1 MYLLA
6 TTSDPLRLMRFHG
19 QVPEYVILSHTWGEE
34 EEEVSFQELQNGTGK
49 SKAGYQKI
57 KNCCKQAAS
66 DGFRFAWIDT
76 CCIDKTSSAELSEA
90 INSMYQWY
98 KDSRI
103 CYAYLEDV
111 DGVQDGAQFLPVLGM
126 PKWFTRG
133 WTLQELIAPSVV
145 EFYSKDWTEIGTKLS
160 LAETITS
167 LTGIPPDALQGG
179 NISRFNFAEKMSWA
193 SRRSTT
199 REEDKAYC
207 LMGLFNIN
215 MPLLYGE
222 GSRAFI
228 RLQEEILKRSE
239 DYTMF
244 AWADFGF
251 YSKSGLLASSPSA
264 FDPESYPYS
273 DFRSITELQDI
284 AGQAPIM
291 SSRGVHITLPV
302 QEHNDP
308 ETGPY
313 YIAHLSSLRSNG
325 ELVCIMLSKIDGKS
339 SRVERSDP
347 ASLVHVAAEERY
359 KFIPT
364 DLCVVQQHDESW
376 IPVWNQ
382 FGITCN
388 FFPNRLTAT
397 KVWPSEG
404 TLGALGSRQIFK
416 SDPERTDQ
424 LFGAILCEWNKGQQ
438 RVQFLV
444 PFGSSGNSRE
454 LRCGIITEL
463 PASDIDT
470 WSMES
475 VANFSERQMHSDNR
489 VGGELKDRVLA
500 TVFTQGQ
507 PIQVAVRIKRA
518 PSMHFSVMEYALHI
532 SLSGITEAE

>member
-6 TTSDPLRLMRFHG
+6 TTSDPLQLMRFHG
-19 QVPEYVILSHTWGEE
+19 RVPEYIILSHTWGEE

-49 SKAGYQKI
+49 CKAGYQKI
-57 KNCCKQAAS
+57 KNCCEQAAR

-111 DGVQDGAQFLPVLGM
+111 DGVQDGAQFSPMLGM
-126 PKWFTRG
+126 AKWFTRG

-160 LAETITS
+160 LAEIIS
-167 LTGIPPDALQGG
+167 SITGIPPTALQDDDV
-179 NISRFNFAEKMSWA
+179 SRFNFAEKMSWA

-228 RLQEEILKRSE
+228 RLQEEILKKSE

-244 AWADFGF
+244 AWADMGSFAT
-251 YSKSGLLASSPSA
+251 SGLLASSTSA
-264 FDPESYPYS
+264 FDPKSYPYS
-273 DFRSITELQDI
+273 DFRSITEFQDI

-302 QEHNDP
+302 QERYDP

-313 YIAHLSSLRSNG
+313 YIAHIASLRSNG
-325 ELVCIMLSKIDGKS
+325 RLVCILLEKIDGKA
-339 SRVERSDP
+339 SRVERCDP
-347 ASLVHVAAEERY
+347 ASLVLMAAEESNN
-359 KFIPT
+359 FIPT
-364 DLCVVQQHDESW
+364 DLCVAHHDESW
-376 IPVWNQ
+376 IPVWNK
-382 FGITCN
+382 FGITCS
-388 FFPNRLTAT
+388 FFPNCLTAT

-404 TLGALGSRQIFK
+404 TIGALGSRQIFE
-416 SDPERTDQ
+416 SDPERTHQ
-424 LFGAILCEWNKGQQ
+424 IFGAILCEWNKDQQ

-444 PFGSSGNSRE
+444 PLGSTGNIQE
-454 LRCGIITEL
+454 LRCGIITDL
-463 PASDIDT
+463 SASETDIWT
-470 WSMES
+470 MES
-475 VANFSERQMHSDNR
+475 VVNFSETRMHSDNL
-489 VGGELKDRVLA
+489 VGGKLKDRVLA
-500 TVFTQGQ
+500 TVFTQGHR
-507 PIQVAVRIKRA
+507 IQVAVRIKRA
-518 PSMHFSVMEYALHI
+518 PSVHYSVMEYALHV
-532 SLSGITEAE
+532 SLSDITEAR